1 MLLAWL
7 LATSMLTA
15 CGSPVFDRSL
25 KLIDLGFFF
34 LFTRCQKIMEKC
46 RSVSSEAQDDF
57 FKCLVLSTT

>member
-7 LATSMLTA
+7 RSRNITSMLTA

-34 LFTRCQKIMEKC
+34 FVYKVSENYGKMSISVFRSTR
-46 RSVSSEAQDDF
+46 
-57 FKCLVLSTT
+57 